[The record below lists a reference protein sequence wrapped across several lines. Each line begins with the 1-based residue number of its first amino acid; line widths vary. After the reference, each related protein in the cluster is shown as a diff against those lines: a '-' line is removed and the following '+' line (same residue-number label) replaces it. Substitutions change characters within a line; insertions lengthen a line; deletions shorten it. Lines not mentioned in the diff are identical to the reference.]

1 MFPATMKNAVIN
13 CHRAGIHANCTWIMG
28 YPGETLDHLKTSVAF
43 ILWQQQIIENNEVP
57 NNNEYTDIKAAI
69 NRKMFTATAYPGTAM
84 FNEKPVREKLTN
96 NFGITFDDKGDPN
109 CDERFH
115 KYVLELDD
123 ATKVLS
129 DTQGNPVNYSDVP
142 IDQFMLAREF
152 VDSDQVEKILGI

>member
-1 MFPATMKNAVIN
+1 
-13 CHRAGIHANCTWIMG
+13 
-28 YPGETLDHLKTSVAF
+28 
-43 ILWQQQIIENNEVP
+43 
-57 NNNEYTDIKAAI
+57 
-69 NRKMFTATAYPGTAM
+69 MFTATAYPGTAM